1 MIHKNLHGKESVLYL
16 HSQIG
21 SNIGLNKSREKAK
34 TGAQRKG

>member
-21 SNIGLNKSREKAK
+21 SNIGLILKDKNA
-34 TGAQRKG
+34 